1 MRVAASDGVETWVY
15 QFPEALWKDAV
26 QRIMFDMKAEK
37 LPDAAAGGMLELI
50 AEGIA
55 DAD

>member
-1 MRVAASDGVETWVY
+1 MRVAATDGTETWIY
-15 QFPEALWKDAV
+15 QFPEELWKDAV

-37 LPDAAAGGMLELI
+37 LPDSAAGGMLELI

-55 DAD
+55 SGD